1 MDYLHYVRSTVCQHC
16 SALPPASPSGPL
28 NGSPP
33 AVSSPQVLLY
43 YRRGGS
49 SQRMPRFLVF
59 GLMIGAMAGVLLTA
73 CSGPAASTVA
83 TPSAVPNEKLRVA
96 LTTTPIPALTSSVL
110 WLAKD
115 LGFYQSEGLDV
126 DLLEVTGSPVAI
138 TALQAGD

>member
-1 MDYLHYVRSTVCQHC
+1 ML
-16 SALPPASPSGPL
+16 
-28 NGSPP
+28 
-33 AVSSPQVLLY
+33 
-43 YRRGGS
+43 
-49 SQRMPRFLVF
+49 RFLVL

-73 CSGPAASTVA
+73 CSAPAASTVA

-138 TALQAGD
+138 TALQAGDVDVATLGLLDTLRLNASQTMSVRAIGASGSDDFPLSSPATRSARSRN